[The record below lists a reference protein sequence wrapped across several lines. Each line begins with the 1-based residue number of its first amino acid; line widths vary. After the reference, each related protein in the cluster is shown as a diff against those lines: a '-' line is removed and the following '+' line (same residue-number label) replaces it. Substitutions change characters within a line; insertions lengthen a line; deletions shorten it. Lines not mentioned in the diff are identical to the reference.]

1 MGIQGTPNMGMVIF
15 AAIIISL
22 ALVFYT
28 IGVFAERRSG
38 TLRPKHLAFF
48 WTGFVFDTAGTT
60 IMSMVAGETGGAG
73 SPLHAITGVLA
84 LSLMLFHAVW
94 ATVVVLCGNERSR
107 ANFHR
112 LSIGVWLFWLV
123 PYGVGVMLGA
133 PMFLFSDSA
142 ALTITA
148 SFVLALGIFFCLKAN
163 KARLHR

>member
-48 WTGFVFDTAGTT
+48 WTGFVFDSAGTT

-73 SPLHAITGVLA
+73 FAPPRNYRRTCSFA
-84 LSLMLFHAVW
+84 HAVPRG
-94 ATVVVLCGNERSR
+94 LGNRCCSSR
-107 ANFHR
+107 QR
-112 LSIGVWLFWLV
+112 
-123 PYGVGVMLGA
+123 
-133 PMFLFSDSA
+133 
-142 ALTITA
+142 ALQ
-148 SFVLALGIFFCLKAN
+148 G
-163 KARLHR
+163 

>member
-94 ATVVVLCGNERSR
+94 ATVVVFAATSVR

-112 LSIGVWLFWLV
+112 LSIGVWCSGLS
-123 PYGVGVMLGA
+123 PT
-133 PMFLFSDSA
+133 
-142 ALTITA
+142 ALA
-148 SFVLALGIFFCLKAN
+148 
-163 KARLHR
+163 

>member
-48 WTGFVFDTAGTT
+48 WTGFAFDTAGTT
-60 IMSMVAGETGGAG
+60 IMSMVAGGTGGAG

-84 LSLMLFHAVW
+84 LSRAELAPARKHETRNPLSAQR
-94 ATVVVLCGNERSR
+94 RSCPSR
-107 ANFHR
+107 T
-112 LSIGVWLFWLV
+112 L
-123 PYGVGVMLGA
+123 
-133 PMFLFSDSA
+133 A
-142 ALTITA
+142 AQ
-148 SFVLALGIFFCLKAN
+148 
-163 KARLHR
+163 

>member
-1 MGIQGTPNMGMVIF
+1 MGIQGTPNMEMVIF

-28 IGVFAERRSG
+28 IGVFAERRYG
-38 TLRPKHLAFF
+38 TLRPNHLAFF

-94 ATVVVLCGNERSR
+94 ATVVVLRGNERSR

-112 LSIGVWLFWLV
+112 LSIG
-123 PYGVGVMLGA
+123 A
-133 PMFLFSDSA
+133 
-142 ALTITA
+142 
-148 SFVLALGIFFCLKAN
+148 VLACPLRRWRH
-163 KARLHR
+163 ARRTDVPVLRFDGTYHYRILCSGSGHLLLP

>member
-48 WTGFVFDTAGTT
+48 WTGFAFDTAGTT

-94 ATVVVLCGNERSR
+94 ATVVVLRGNERSR

-123 PYGVGVMLGA
+123 HYGVGVI
-133 PMFLFSDSA
+133 SDSM
-142 ALTITA
+142 ALTIAA
-148 SFVLALGIFFCLKAN
+148 SFVLILGIFFCLKAN

>member
-84 LSLMLFHAVW
+84 LSLQGQL
-94 ATVVVLCGNERSR
+94 
-107 ANFHR
+107 
-112 LSIGVWLFWLV
+112 
-123 PYGVGVMLGA
+123 P
-133 PMFLFSDSA
+133 
-142 ALTITA
+142 
-148 SFVLALGIFFCLKAN
+148 SFEHWHVAVLACPLWRWRH
-163 KARLHR
+163 ARRTDVLVLRFGGTYHYRILCSGSGHLLLP

>member
-38 TLRPKHLAFF
+38 TLRPKHLACF
-48 WTGFVFDTAGTT
+48 WT
-60 IMSMVAGETGGAG
+60 GETGGAG

-94 ATVVVLCGNERSR
+94 ATVVVLRGNERSR

-133 PMFLFSDSA
+133 PMFPFSDST

-148 SFVLALGIFFCLKAN
+148 SFVLVLGIFFCLKAN
-163 KARLHR
+163 KTRLHR

>member
-60 IMSMVAGETGGAG
+60 IMSMSQAKPVVQVRPSMQSREYSRFRSCSSMRFGQ
-73 SPLHAITGVLA
+73 LL
-84 LSLMLFHAVW
+84 LFFA
-94 ATVVVLCGNERSR
+94 ATSVPGPT
-107 ANFHR
+107 
-112 LSIGVWLFWLV
+112 SIV
-123 PYGVGVMLGA
+123 
-133 PMFLFSDSA
+133 
-142 ALTITA
+142 
-148 SFVLALGIFFCLKAN
+148 
-163 KARLHR
+163 

>member
-73 SPLHAITGVLA
+73 SP
-84 LSLMLFHAVW
+84 SMQ
-94 ATVVVLCGNERSR
+94 SR
-107 ANFHR
+107 AYSRFR
-112 LSIGVWLFWLV
+112 SCSSMRFGQLLLFFAATSVPGPTSIV
-123 PYGVGVMLGA
+123 
-133 PMFLFSDSA
+133 
-142 ALTITA
+142 
-148 SFVLALGIFFCLKAN
+148 
-163 KARLHR
+163 

>member
-48 WTGFVFDTAGTT
+48 WTGFAFDTAGTT

-73 SPLHAITGVLA
+73 SSMRFGQRL
-84 LSLMLFHAVW
+84 LFFA
-94 ATVVVLCGNERSR
+94 ATSAPGPT
-107 ANFHR
+107 
-112 LSIGVWLFWLV
+112 SIV
-123 PYGVGVMLGA
+123 
-133 PMFLFSDSA
+133 
-142 ALTITA
+142 
-148 SFVLALGIFFCLKAN
+148 
-163 KARLHR
+163 

>member
-112 LSIGVWLFWLV
+112 LSIGV
-123 PYGVGVMLGA
+123 MLGA
-133 PMFLFSDSA
+133 PMFSFSDSA

>member
-60 IMSMVAGETGGAG
+60 IMSVVAGETGGAG
-73 SPLHAITGVLA
+73 SPLRCNHGSTRA
-84 LSLMLFHAVW
+84 LRSCSSMRFGQLLLFFA
-94 ATVVVLCGNERSR
+94 ATSVPGPT
-107 ANFHR
+107 
-112 LSIGVWLFWLV
+112 SIV
-123 PYGVGVMLGA
+123 
-133 PMFLFSDSA
+133 
-142 ALTITA
+142 
-148 SFVLALGIFFCLKAN
+148 
-163 KARLHR
+163 